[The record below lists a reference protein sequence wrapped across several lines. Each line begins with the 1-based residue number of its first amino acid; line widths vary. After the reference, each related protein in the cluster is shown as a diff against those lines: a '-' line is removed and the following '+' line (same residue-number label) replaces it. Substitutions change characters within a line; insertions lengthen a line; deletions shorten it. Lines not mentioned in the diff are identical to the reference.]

1 MDADCKCLSWWTSRS
16 RPSGFYPT
24 ERGSFANSIL
34 ERVAREG
41 AHVPALFV
49 WEIQNVLLSAERAA
63 RATLNEVDEALEALA
78 SLPIFVEAVPERP
91 RSGIEVSLVRHY
103 RLTSSYLALAAHRR
117 IALAT
122 CDAKLARAS
131 RDVGIMLLAP

>member
-1 MDADCKCLSWWTSRS
+1 VLQNAPLLFLWARRTVAAKWFLSDGC
-16 RPSGFYPT
+16 SG
-24 ERGSFANSIL
+24 FANSIL

-63 RATLNEVDEALEALA
+63 RVTLNEVDSALEALET
-78 SLPIFVEAVPERP
+78 LPIFVEAVPERP
-91 RSGIEVSLVRHY
+91 RSGIEVSLARHY
-103 RLTSSYLALAAHRR
+103 RLTSFDAAY
-117 IALAT
+117 

-131 RDVGIMLLAP
+131 RDLGITLLAP